1 MKFINN
7 NYSEKEM
14 TKILTIQK
22 LMDKIINIEEAM
34 LILQKSERQIFRY
47 ISNYKLE

>member
-22 LMDKIINIEEAM
+22 LMDKVIDINEAM
-34 LILQKSERQIFRY
+34 AILDLSERQIYRHL
-47 ISNYKLE
+47 SNYKIE

>member
-22 LMDKIINIEEAM
+22 LMDKVINIEEAM